1 MNQLILAIAE
11 EVRDT
16 VSRQLGDLSSENAQ
30 LRAVFNGPPAE
41 LLREVFGLLTQDGG
55 IRTPLSNGSET
66 LVPVLM
72 VVTDLPV
79 GSQNP
84 PVGSSGLCDQ
94 NHILNVR
101 NSPQCPRFIV
111 LSPPGNQTNLSQNTT
126 WFDCGVAPQNNAGNV
141 QITSWWQD
149 DFVQRLTLQAL
160 RRFPWDNE
168 TSMEG
173 ARKLIAEAVFAA
185 DSAERHGGDRRA
197 AWKVLSRIWSIDPTR
212 SDFGRLVSLATGFPP
227 AGDNVIN
234 STQQIKALTE
244 LAERLEDGFRPT
256 FELLK
261 TRAADDDEQQ
271 ALDEL
276 LSQLQARCPVPT
288 AVTQGM
294 AFYYGPGTGD
304 VLPDE
309 SAWWRLLTLDRW
321 QDLLEED
328 VASPEALSVKCTNS
342 IAPAQASKVPV
353 VKDIIELEITVPST
367 DKNVTAAVEISREGV
382 PVNQRRR
389 WTIHVSD
396 KLVWLDDEVPEHKRP
411 IKYVISSP
419 GMKSSSIHVIS
430 MAHWEPGIIVSG
442 RNARKA
448 PPPKAPRT
456 AADKVTLESYLE
468 LHAQGRHYLDVY
480 VRPGFELE
488 DIATGTDNSD
498 SASTDKDEATV
509 VKIADGEYGLEVRAG
524 IDTSYEL
531 KYFRGNSAA
540 PSKLK
545 IYLTCNDEPAEQC
558 NSEFER
564 LILLNK
570 TRKDKQLTSSV
581 HVNRIHRSADLQSWM
596 LAKEHSYYP
605 LVFGPDYADNWRS
618 RNWSSQEDTILSR
631 GRFLSD
637 PRPTMAEM
645 TPPEGFLAARK
656 LISGKIRA
664 EEEGLIEGAP
674 LGEWLANDTSF
685 EEALD
690 SYVHAYGEWLEQAP
704 EIASW
709 CDVSI
714 VTALGSDQQTLAQEP
729 DALLIS
735 PLHPLRLAWHAL
747 AQRTLIFSHRKR
759 PCPAASIMDPRC
771 VPDVLTLHLRTPT
784 GDIEERVFFS
794 VECTSDFWSVL
805 WNSTR
810 ADQIGATIARTPFNT
825 EFGVQIGGLSSSFS
839 VSQVKRSLTDIAQL
853 LSAKAMLNV
862 SITSASSQNS
872 STNDGLIDWCR
883 SEYSKISEESVSL
896 AVGKKSVRIL
906 DQRKSDHRPE
916 DAEISNL
923 AEDTQNSV
931 SWYAST
937 EIREHR
943 PDLTIVAQLETTEMK
958 AAKSTMLS
966 PMAAGGLFRVRIR
979 QQLMAGSGAF
989 LSESRMG
996 MAPSST
1002 GDGLLDRTAGILAR
1016 LESIGTN
1023 RYSYVFAPSVHTL
1036 QASLNNSRYVA
1047 VSSASVDPACF
1058 LGGWLTDTYLWD
1070 YDLPSYS
1077 SRAGDSNGYYLLA
1090 QITDV
1095 DRDTLADVV
1104 QKLPDAEKL
1113 TKERADNLILEVA
1126 RRGIPTVR
1134 GLSSGDSGAVGDLGL
1149 FVAARLLQDE
1159 FRMGENSLSLFPV
1172 WREDEG
1178 VTSINLLVPV
1188 DPFRSYLDDLT
1199 RAVSKAA
1206 HHRPDLL
1213 LLSLN
1218 FDATRVFV
1226 KLTPIEVKYRNTT
1239 EPLSVNDCLAA
1250 LGQAKSLVA
1259 LLEQIE
1265 KIAGEDDMLMWRLAS
1280 KHFYA
1285 ALLDY
1290 GFRVYS
1296 QQSAVIH
1303 RGAQWANCHA
1313 KVMTALMTGELQVEV
1328 DTRGRLIAIDGST
1341 NSVTRDTD
1349 NDGFHE
1355 TISLSRKDA
1364 TEIIS
1369 GDSQAIYAAIR
1380 AKISTWETEPRKRL
1394 PTKLLTT
1401 DTPTTGGEVLPQNA
1415 RVNDMPDV
1423 QEQPVI
1429 VELLTI
1435 EHPSVLDVSEVP
1447 VDQPDVVAVSR
1458 GIELLIG
1465 DPLDAFR
1472 PETRSLSLSDTN
1484 LNQLNIGVVGD
1495 LGTGK
1500 TQLLKSLIY
1509 QITTQTEENMGVS
1522 PNILILDYKKDY
1534 SNDEFVKATN
1544 AKVIRPKNLRLNLF
1558 DVSQASESTTPWLD
1572 RFSFFADVLDK
1583 IYSGIGPVQRKVLK
1597 DAVRAAYAEKK
1608 DTGIAPT
1615 IYDVHRLYQVATN
1628 NKADSVS
1635 SIIEDLVD
1643 RELFAADAT
1652 EASTKEFL
1660 TGVVVISL
1668 DALGQ
1673 DDKSKNMLVAVL
1685 LNLFYEN
1692 MLKIPKRPFYGADP
1706 QKRVVDS
1713 FLLVDEAD
1721 NIMKYEFDVLRKVL
1735 LQGRE
1740 FGVGVILA
1748 SQYLRH
1754 FKVGATDYREPLLTW
1769 LIHKV
1774 PNVLPQ
1780 ELSALGMTANMTQTA
1795 DRIKSLA
1802 LHECM
1807 YKTFNVNGEFLKGMP
1822 FYRLVKS

>member
-1 MNQLILAIAE
+1 MNQLILAIAA
-11 EVRDT
+11 EVRDI

-30 LRAVFNGPPAE
+30 LRAVFNGPPAA
-41 LLREVFGLLTQDGG
+41 LLREVFDDLSRDGG
-55 IRTPLSNGSET
+55 IRTPLSNGSDT
-66 LVPVLM
+66 VVPVLM
-72 VVTDLPV
+72 VVTELPP
-79 GSQNP
+79 GIQNP
-84 PVGSSGLCDQ
+84 AVGSSGLCDQ

-101 NSPQCPRFIV
+101 NSPQCPRFVV

-149 DFVQRLTLQAL
+149 DFIQRLALQAL
-160 RRFPWDNE
+160 RRFAWENE
-168 TSMEG
+168 TVLEG

-185 DSAERHGGDRRA
+185 DSAERHGGDRKA
-197 AWKVLSRIWSIDPTR
+197 AWKVLSRVWSIDPAR
-212 SDFGRLVSLATGFPP
+212 ADFGRLISLATGFPP
-227 AGDNVIN
+227 AGDDAIN
-234 STQQIKALTE
+234 ATQQIKALTE
-244 LAERLEDGFRPT
+244 LADRLEDGFRPT
-256 FELLK
+256 IELLK
-261 TRAADDDEQQ
+261 TRAADEEEAQ

-276 LSQLQARCPVPT
+276 LVQLQARCPVPT

-294 AFYYGPGTGD
+294 AFYYGPGTD
-304 VLPDE
+304 AVLSDE
-309 SAWWRLLTLDRW
+309 PVWWGLLTLARW

-328 VASPEALSVKCTNS
+328 AASPEALAVRCTNS
-342 IAPAQASKVPV
+342 IAPAQASTVPI
-353 VKDIIELEITVPST
+353 VKDHIQLEITVPST
-367 DKNVTAAVEISREGV
+367 DVNITAAIEISREGV
-382 PVNQRRR
+382 PVGQRRK
-389 WTIHVSD
+389 WIIQVSD
-396 KLVWLDDEVPEHKRP
+396 KLVWQDDDVPEHKRP
-411 IKYVISSP
+411 IKYVVSSS

-448 PPPKAPRT
+448 PPPKAPRSV
-456 AADKVTLESYLE
+456 AEKVTLETYLA
-468 LHAQGRHYLDVY
+468 LNAQGRHYLDVFL
-480 VRPGFELE
+480 RPGFQL
-488 DIATGTDNSD
+488 DDTAIGSDNSD
-498 SASTDKDEATV
+498 SAASEKDEATV
-509 VKIADGEYGLEVRAG
+509 AKIADGEYGLEVRAG
-524 IDTSYEL
+524 VDTSYEL
-531 KYFRGNSAA
+531 KYFRAGSAVS
-540 PSKLK
+540 SKLK
-545 IYLTCNDEPAEQC
+545 IYLTCDDEPAEQC

-570 TRKDKQLTSSV
+570 TRKDRQLTSSV

-618 RNWSSQEDTILSR
+618 RNWTSQEDTILSR

-645 TPPEGFLAARK
+645 TPPETFLVARR
-656 LISGKIRA
+656 LISDKIRA
-664 EEEGLIEGAP
+664 EEDGLIEGAP
-674 LGEWLANDTSF
+674 LGEWLANDTGF

-714 VTALGSDQQTLAQEP
+714 VTALGSDQKTLAQEP
-729 DALLIS
+729 DALLVS

-747 AQRTLIFSHRKR
+747 AQRTLIFAHRKR

-771 VPDVLTLHLRTPT
+771 VPDALSLHLRTPT

-805 WNSTR
+805 WNSAR
-810 ADQIGATIARTPFNT
+810 ADQIGATLARTPFNA

-839 VSQVKRSLTDIAQL
+839 VSQVNRSLNDISQL
-853 LSAKAMLNV
+853 LSAKATLNI

-883 SEYSKISEESVSL
+883 SQYSKLPEDSVSL
-896 AVGKKSVRIL
+896 AVGRRFIRIL
-906 DQRKSDHRPE
+906 DQRKSAHRPE

-931 SWYAST
+931 SWYASN

-966 PMAAGGLFRVRIR
+966 PMAAGGLFRIRIR
-979 QQLMAGSGAF
+979 QQLTAGSGAF

-996 MAPSST
+996 VAPSST
-1002 GDGLLDRTAGILAR
+1002 GDGLLDRTASILAR
-1016 LESIGTN
+1016 LENLGTN
-1023 RYSYVFAPSVHTL
+1023 RSSYVFAPSVHTL
-1036 QASLNNSRYVA
+1036 QTSLDNSRYVA

-1095 DRDTLADVV
+1095 DRDTLANVV

-1113 TKERADNLILEVA
+1113 TKEGADNLILEVA

-1159 FRMGENSLSLFPV
+1159 FRMSKNSPSLFPV

-1178 VTSINLLVPV
+1178 TTSINLLVPV

-1199 RAVSKAA
+1199 RAVSKNA

-1213 LLSLN
+1213 LLSLRL
-1218 FDATRVFV
+1218 DAARVDV
-1226 KLTPIEVKYRNTT
+1226 KLTPIEVKYRNTN
-1239 EPLSVNDCLAA
+1239 EALSVTDCQAA
-1250 LGQAKSLVA
+1250 LSQAKSLVT

-1265 KIAGEDDMLMWRLAS
+1265 KIADEEDMLMWRLAS

-1303 RGAQWANCHA
+1303 RGSQWADCQA
-1313 KVMTALMTGELQVEV
+1313 KVMAWLMAGESQVEV
-1328 DTRGRLIAIDGST
+1328 DPRGRLIAIDGSA

-1349 NDGFHE
+1349 NDGFNE

-1369 GDSQAIYAAIR
+1369 GDSQAIYNAIR
-1380 AKISTWETEPRKRL
+1380 AKISAWDTEPRKSS
-1394 PTKLLTT
+1394 PPMPLTT
-1401 DTPTTGGEVLPQNA
+1401 DTAATGAKSVTQSADEGTPHAVA
-1415 RVNDMPDV
+1415 
-1423 QEQPVI
+1423 EQPVI
-1429 VELLTI
+1429 ADSRGDEGLPT
-1435 EHPSVLDVSEVP
+1435 ENPRNQPEVN
-1447 VDQPDVVAVSR
+1447 DVSR

-1472 PETRSLSLSDTN
+1472 PEARRLSLSDTN

-1509 QITTQTEENMGVS
+1509 QITTQTAENMGVS
-1522 PNILILDYKKDY
+1522 PNVLILDYKKDY
-1534 SNDEFVKATN
+1534 SNEEFVKATN
-1544 AKVIRPKNLRLNLF
+1544 AKVIRPKHLRLNLF
-1558 DVSQASESTTPWLD
+1558 DVSQAAESMTPWLD

-1608 DTGIAPT
+1608 DSGTAPT

-1628 NKADSVS
+1628 NKPDSVS
-1635 SIIEDLVD
+1635 AIIEDLVD
-1643 RELFAADAT
+1643 RELFAPDAT

-1673 DDKSKNMLVAVL
+1673 DDQSKNMLVAVL

-1692 MLKIPKRPFYGADP
+1692 MLKIPKRPFYGAEP

-1780 ELSALGMTANMTQTA
+1780 ELSALGMTMNMTQTA

-1807 YKTFNVNGEFLKGMP
+1807 YKTFNISGEFLKGMP
-1822 FYRLVKS
+1822 FYRLVKK